1 MNTLGDVLQNCMYI
15 LPELIL
21 IVALA
26 AVVLADVM
34 LPKEKSS
41 QTAFIA
47 LAGLALALFVV
58 ISGYGEHAPF
68 ATTQVNSEGEVQS
81 VLAGPQLAFSST
93 IVIDKLSDFFKTLI
107 LFGSIL
113 IVFFTRQSDEIRDY
127 RYGEYYTLLLGAVLG
142 GSFLV
147 SSNNL
152 IMLVLSLETLS
163 LCSYVLVGYRKHDRL
178 SAESSLKYILYGS
191 VASGV
196 MLFGISYLYG
206 MAGTLDISKLF
217 VGLAY
222 GEDYPLA
229 VLIAFILVLG
239 GLAFKMAAVPFH
251 FWAPD
256 VYQGAPTPITAFLAV
271 VSKAAGFGA
280 LIRIFLPL
288 FATDA
293 AVVPDAI
300 IAVKGSLLSAVDQSH
315 LPHLFWIISAA
326 TMTLGNLVAIRQT
339 DIKRLFAYSS
349 IAHAGYLLMGM
360 TVLNEAALEAMLLYF
375 VVYLFMNL
383 GAFLVVILMINRTGS
398 AHIDTYKGL
407 IYRNPV
413 MAITMIVFLLS
424 LTGIPPTAGFV
435 GKFKLFEAVV
445 SEGAANLGPQGV
457 WTSSAG
463 FYFSL
468 ALIAALNTVVSL
480 YYYWKIAKI
489 MVLDQPVE
497 DSKVSLGIFDT
508 VSLYAYGIPVLFF
521 LLLPI
526 ILPFELLISFVRIFG
541 N

>member
-1 MNTLGDVLQNCMYI
+1 MNTLGDVLQNCTYI

-21 IVALA
+21 IVALV
-26 AVVLADVM
+26 AVILADVM

-41 QTAFIA
+41 QTGFIA

-58 ISGYGEHAPF
+58 VSGYGDHAPF
-68 ATTQVNSEGEVQS
+68 ATTQVDSAGEIQKE
-81 VLAGPQLAFSST
+81 LAGPQVAFSSM
-93 IVIDKLSDFFKTLI
+93 IVVDKLSDFFKTFI

-113 IVFFTRQSDEIRDY
+113 IVFFTRQSVEIRDY
-127 RYGEYYTLLLGAVLG
+127 RYGEYYTLMLGAVLG

-152 IMLVLSLETLS
+152 IMFVLSLETLS

-206 MAGTLDISKLF
+206 MAGTLDISQLF

-222 GEDYPLA
+222 GEDYPMA
-229 VLIAFILVLG
+229 VMIAFILLLG
-239 GLAFKMAAVPFH
+239 GLAFKIAAVPFH

-280 LIRIFLPL
+280 AIRIFLPL
-288 FATDA
+288 FATEA
-293 AVVPDAI
+293 AALPDAI
-300 IAVKGSLLSAVDQSH
+300 VAVKGSLISAVEQSH
-315 LPHLFWIISAA
+315 LPLLFWILSAA
-326 TMTLGNLVAIRQT
+326 TMTLGNLVALRQT

-360 TVLNEAALEAMLLYF
+360 TVLNESALEAMLFYF

-383 GAFLVVILMINRTGS
+383 GAFLVIILMINRTGS

-407 IYRNPV
+407 IYRNPA
-413 MAITMIVFLLS
+413 MAVIMVVFLLS
-424 LTGIPPTAGFV
+424 LTGLPPTAGFV
-435 GKFKLFEAVV
+435 GKLKLFEAVI
-445 SEGAANLGPQGV
+445 SAGAANLGDQGT
-457 WTSSAG
+457 WTIGAG

-480 YYYWKIAKI
+480 YYYWKIAKY
-489 MVLDQPVE
+489 MVLDPPVE
-497 DSKVSLGIFDT
+497 EGKVSLGIFDT
-508 VSLYAYGIPVLFF
+508 VSLYAYCFPVLFLIF
-521 LLLPI
+521 
-526 ILPFELLISFVRIFG
+526 LPFGPLISMLRIFG